1 MEYAEEIEAMA
12 APRLME
18 LTKDEIFHRGQ
29 ELGAVTA
36 PSMTAKD
43 VVNSPQ
49 LKARDFWMEQ
59 DHPVVGRWTYSG
71 PPVKMTETPFEFG
84 PAPLMGQ
91 HNQEV
96 YRGLGY
102 SKEDLVRLREMDVI

>member
-1 MEYAEEIEAMA
+1 
-12 APRLME
+12 ME

-59 DHPVVGRWTYSG
+59 DHPVVGRWTYPG
-71 PPVKMTETPFEFG
+71 PPV
-84 PAPLMGQ
+84 PLMGQ

-96 YRGLGY
+96 YGGLGY
-102 SKEDLVRLREMDVI
+102 GKEDLVRLREMGVI

>member
-1 MEYAEEIEAMA
+1 
-12 APRLME
+12 
-18 LTKDEIFHRGQ
+18 
-29 ELGAVTA
+29 
-36 PSMTAKD
+36 MTAKD

-59 DHPVVGRWTYSG
+59 DHPVVGRWTYPG
-71 PPVKMTETPFEFG
+71 PPVKMTETPFESG

-96 YRGLGY
+96 YGGLGY
-102 SKEDLVRLREMDVI
+102 GKEDLVRLREMGVI